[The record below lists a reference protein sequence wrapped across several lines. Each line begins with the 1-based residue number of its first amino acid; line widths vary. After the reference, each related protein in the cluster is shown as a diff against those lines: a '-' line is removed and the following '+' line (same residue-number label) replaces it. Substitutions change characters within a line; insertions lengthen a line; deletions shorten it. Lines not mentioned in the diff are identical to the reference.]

1 MRLAD
6 LFDCFLIDL
15 DGVVYVGDSPTEGSV
30 ETINLLK
37 KAGKI
42 VIFLTND
49 PRKSAAE
56 YSEKLRGMGIV
67 INPGDVVT
75 SGMAIAYHIRNTH
88 TDIKDKKAYVVGSGS
103 LKDEIKLT
111 GLEIVSGEEAKKAD
125 FVIVGGHPDFHY
137 EEMKIAALA
146 VRGGAE
152 FFATNRDPA
161 FPAPEG
167 LVPATGAVLA
177 SIETACGRKAVVAGK
192 PEVIMFEVALAEHL
206 HRDRDR
212 FAIVGDRLDTD
223 VQGGRNA
230 GIATVLALSGST
242 TEEDLIISEIKPDY
256 VIRDLRDLLKDAP
269 TASGKHAQSKH

>member
-15 DGVVYVGDSPTEGSV
+15 DGVVYVGESPTEGSV

-37 KAGKI
+37 KTGKI

-67 INPGDVVT
+67 VNPGDVVT
-75 SGMAIAYHIRNTH
+75 SGMAIAYHIRSSH
-88 TDIKDKKAYVVGSGS
+88 QDIKDKKAYVVGSSS
-103 LKDEIKLT
+103 LKDEIRLT
-111 GLEIVSGEEAKKAD
+111 GLPLVSGEEAKKAD

-152 FFATNRDPA
+152 FFATNRDPV
-161 FPAPEG
+161 FPTPEG

-192 PEVIMFEVALAEHL
+192 PELIMFEVALAEHL

-212 FAIVGDRLDTD
+212 FAIIGDRLDTD

-230 GIATVLALSGST
+230 GIATILALSGST

-269 TASGKHAQSKH
+269 VASGKHAQSKH

>member
-15 DGVVYVGDSPTEGSV
+15 DGVVYVGESPTEGSV

-67 INPGDVVT
+67 VNPGDVVT
-75 SGMAIAYHIRNTH
+75 SGMAIAYHIRSSH
-88 TDIKDKKAYVVGSGS
+88 PDIKEKKAYVVGSSS
-103 LKDEIKLT
+103 LKDEIRLT
-111 GLEIVSGEEAKKAD
+111 GLPLVSGEEAKKAD

-152 FFATNRDPA
+152 FFATNRDPV
-161 FPAPEG
+161 FPTPEG

-192 PEVIMFEVALAEHL
+192 PELIMFEVALAEHL

-212 FAIVGDRLDTD
+212 FAIIGDRLDTD

-230 GIATVLALSGST
+230 GIATILALSGST

-269 TASGKHAQSKH
+269 VASGKHAQSKH

>member
-30 ETINLLK
+30 ETINQLK

-49 PRKSAAE
+49 PGKSAAE

-67 INPGDVVT
+67 VSPGDVVT
-75 SGMAIAYHIRNTH
+75 SGMAIAHHIRSSH
-88 TDIKDKKAYVVGSGS
+88 PDIKDKKAYVVGSGP
-103 LKDEIKLT
+103 LKDEIRLT
-111 GLEIVSGEEAKKAD
+111 GLLLVSGEEAKKAD

-161 FPAPEG
+161 FPTPEG
-167 LVPATGAVLA
+167 LVPATGAALA
-177 SIETACGRKAVVAGK
+177 AIETACGKKAVVAGK
-192 PEVIMFEVALAEHL
+192 PGVIMFEVALAEHL
-206 HRDRDR
+206 HRDRER

-230 GIATVLALSGST
+230 GIATILALSGST

-269 TASGKHAQSKH
+269 PASGKHAQSKH